1 MSEKLK
7 TYFEVNNINEVNCCW
22 VSHYL
27 HVSTKGKIFPKWV
40 PKYPAHLK
48 NWAGIQ
54 KCLVLSSCRW
64 LQWLDIFGSLL
75 SGIMDFSSTQ
85 RFLWLLSRCLRN
97 WYQFGWWCR
106 QAISVIN
113 INNGTDLSHL
123 CKYFKPISKPMLF
136 GSVAH
141 QRITE

>member
-22 VSHYL
+22 VSDYL
-27 HVSTKGKIFPKWV
+27 HVSTKGKTFPKWV